1 MNIPEFNTRKELFDF
16 LVKNKETLIA
26 QKRAQ
31 IKHSDSLILPPTII
45 TVKDGANKDMPDDDS
60 NDLPNKNVMV
70 KVVINTTNL
79 MDSHKDVHMPGLWTK
94 SIREN
99 KNIMHIQEHDMCFEN
114 IIASGK
120 DLSVYT
126 KMFSFSELGVNL
138 PGNTE
143 ALVFESLIK
152 ADRNPFMCD
161 QYRKG
166 YVTNHS
172 VGMQYVKLIMCVND
186 ENYGA
191 EYEAWQKY
199 YPEVANKDFAD
210 EYGYMWVVK
219 EAKIVEGSAVVIGSN
234 YVTPTIEVTEQKTQ
248 PLQSTEKN
256 IEPVKPLIDYSYLIN
271 GVKNLKL

>member
-1 MNIPEFNTRKELFDF
+1 MDIPEFNTRKELFDF

-45 TVKDGANKDMPDDDS
+45 MVKNGVNKDMPEDMD
-60 NDLPNKNVMV
+60 PNIKNVMV

-120 DLSVYT
+120 DLSIYT
-126 KMFSFSELGVNL
+126 KMFSFAELGVNL

-143 ALVFESLIK
+143 ALIFESLIK

-234 YVTPTIEVTEQKTQ
+234 YVTPTIEVTEQKQ
-248 PLQSTEKN
+248 EPLQSTQKN
-256 IEPVKPLIDYSYLIN
+256 IEPAKPLIDFPYLIN